1 MDGIKGCDY
10 CGVEY
15 PDEAVVCAVEHNP
28 MRGVL
33 GESMSCVSSPIA
45 ERTAAEKVC
54 PEYLLNNREIGGV
67 SDWWM
72 R

>member
-10 CGVEY
+10 CGEEY

-33 GESMSCVSSPIA
+33 GESMACVSSPIA
-45 ERTAAEKVC
+45 ERAAAEKVC

-67 SDWWM
+67 SDW
-72 R
+72 